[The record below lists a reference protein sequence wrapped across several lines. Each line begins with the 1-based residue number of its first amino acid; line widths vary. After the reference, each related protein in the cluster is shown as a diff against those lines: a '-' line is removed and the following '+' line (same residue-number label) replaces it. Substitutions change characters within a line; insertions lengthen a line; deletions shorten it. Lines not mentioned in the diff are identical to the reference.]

1 MDENLD
7 KKDILKVWRDCFLI
21 EDALVAIEKT
31 ESYGTPDKFSSLLEK
46 TVSRY
51 CAWHHRIYN
60 RANQGN
66 HERVCQYGKK
76 GEPVCES
83 FQDMDLG

>member
-51 CAWHHRIYN
+51 CA
-60 RANQGN
+60 
-66 HERVCQYGKK
+66 
-76 GEPVCES
+76 
-83 FQDMDLG
+83 